1 MFLCFYPNK
10 LETARRVNVRV
21 FCGTDLSPNI
31 FSFNSYRDGLI
42 YIYYIKP
49 LSSKVFIFTILLFL
63 CMKIALV
70 RDFIDSSFGRQAKL
84 LERGLKELGHEVTPF
99 EKNKATKETLSLG
112 YDDYIYYTIFN
123 TNLFWKGIPHYGKN
137 IVFEV
142 SDTDT
147 LSYTALYFFNHQPV
161 DEIVVPSNW
170 TKQAFYTLKLPV
182 LQPIH
187 VIPHALNPD
196 MFSYPPKEIP
206 HPCVL
211 AILPHSWD
219 RKGGDVVVKV
229 FHELMKSGYNFYH
242 LILVANML
250 EPRIRG
256 MNAIKTP
263 LPDPDYYSIFAG
275 CDILFYPV
283 RGGAF
288 EIPVIEALALGLD
301 VVVTEKGAW
310 SEWVLD
316 HNDVYWIKVARKVK
330 LWYTNAFHVGY
341 FLDPDP
347 EDAYQK
353 LVIALA
359 NWSFDKKKE
368 NLENR
373 AVLYRERY
381 NYLNI
386 AKEWEKR
393 VL

>member
-1 MFLCFYPNK
+1 
-10 LETARRVNVRV
+10 
-21 FCGTDLSPNI
+21 
-31 FSFNSYRDGLI
+31 
-42 YIYYIKP
+42 
-49 LSSKVFIFTILLFL
+49 
-63 CMKIALV
+63 MKIALV
-70 RDFIDSSFGRQAKL
+70 RDFIDSSFGRQGKL
-84 LERGLKELGHEVTPF
+84 LERGLKELGHEVTSF
-99 EKNKATKETLSLG
+99 EKNKVTKETLPPG
-112 YDDYIYYTIFN
+112 FQDYIYYTLFN
-123 TNLFWKGIPHYGKN
+123 TQLFWKGIPKHGKN
-137 IVFEV
+137 VVFEV
-142 SDTDT
+142 SDTDS
-147 LSYTALYFFNHQPV
+147 LSHVALYFFRQQPV
-161 DEIVVPSNW
+161 NEIVVPSNW
-170 TKQAFYTLKLPV
+170 AKQGFYTLKFSIT
-182 LQPIH
+182 QQIH

-196 MFSYPPKEIP
+196 IFYYPPKEMP

-229 FHELMKSGYNFYH
+229 FRELMDSGYHFYP
-242 LILVANML
+242 LILVSNML
-250 EPRIRG
+250 EPRIKG

-310 SEWVLD
+310 SEYVESED
-316 HNDVYWIKVARKVK
+316 AYWIKVTRKVK
-330 LWYTNAFHVGY
+330 MWYTNPFHVGN

-353 LVIALA
+353 LVIALS
-359 NWSFDKKKE
+359 NWSLEKKKE

-373 AVLYRERY
+373 AVLYREKY

-386 AKEWEKR
+386 AREWEKR

>member
-1 MFLCFYPNK
+1 M
-10 LETARRVNVRV
+10 RV
-21 FCGTDLSPNI
+21 
-31 FSFNSYRDGLI
+31 
-42 YIYYIKP
+42 
-49 LSSKVFIFTILLFL
+49 
-63 CMKIALV
+63 ALV
-70 RDFIDSSFGRQAKL
+70 RDFKDTSFARQAVL
-84 LERGLKELGHEVTPF
+84 LERGLKELGHEVETF
-99 EKNKATKETLSLG
+99 DKNKTSKYNLPPG
-112 YDDYIYYTIFN
+112 FDDYIYYTVFN
-123 TNLFWKGIPHYGKN
+123 TTLFWKGIPKYGKN

-147 LSYTALYFFNHQPV
+147 LSPTALYFFRQQPV
-161 DEIVVPSNW
+161 DEIVVPSQW
-170 TKQAFYTLKLPV
+170 SKQGFFTLGVKIP
-182 LQPIH
+182 QPIH

-196 MFSYPPKEIP
+196 MFYYPPKEMP

-219 RKGGDVVVKV
+219 RKGGDIVVKV
-229 FHELMKSGYNFYH
+229 FQDLMYSGYHFYP
-242 LILVANML
+242 LILVSNML

-256 MNAIKTP
+256 MNVIKTP
-263 LPDPDYYSIFAG
+263 LPDDEYYSLFAG

-316 HNDVYWIKVARKVK
+316 ENDVYWIKVTKKVK
-330 LWYTNAFHVGY
+330 LWYTNPFHIGY

-347 EDAYQK
+347 EDAYRQ
-353 LVIALA
+353 LVTALA
-359 NWSFDKKKE
+359 NWSLEKKKE

-381 NYLNI
+381 NYLEI
-386 AKEWEKR
+386 AKEWEEK

>member
-1 MFLCFYPNK
+1 
-10 LETARRVNVRV
+10 
-21 FCGTDLSPNI
+21 
-31 FSFNSYRDGLI
+31 
-42 YIYYIKP
+42 
-49 LSSKVFIFTILLFL
+49 
-63 CMKIALV
+63 MKIALV
-70 RDFIDSSFGRQAKL
+70 RDFIDTSFGRQGKL
-84 LERGLKELGHEVTPF
+84 LEKGLKELGHEVIPF
-99 EKNKATKETLSLG
+99 DKNKTRKEDLPPG
-112 YDDYIYYTIFN
+112 FNDYIYYTIYN
-123 TNLFWKGIPHYGKN
+123 TQLFWKGISHHGKN

-142 SDTDT
+142 ADTDAV
-147 LSYTALYFFNHQPV
+147 SHTALYFFRQQPV
-161 DEIVVPSNW
+161 DEIVVPSQWSKN
-170 TKQAFYTLKLPV
+170 AFYTLKLPIP
-182 LQPIH
+182 QPIY

-196 MFSYPPKEIP
+196 MFSYPPKEMP

-229 FHELMKSGYNFYH
+229 FQELMKAGYHFYP
-242 LILVANML
+242 LILVSNML
-250 EPRIRG
+250 EPRLRG
-256 MNAIKTP
+256 LNAIKTP

-310 SEWVLD
+310 SEWVLSEED
-316 HNDVYWIKVARKVK
+316 AYWIKVGRKVK
-330 LWYTNAFHVGY
+330 LWYTNPFHVGY
-341 FLDPDP
+341 FLDPDT

-359 NWSFDKKKE
+359 NWSLDKKKE

-381 NYLNI
+381 SYLNM
-386 AKEWEKR
+386 AKEWEKI
-393 VL
+393 L

>member
-1 MFLCFYPNK
+1 M
-10 LETARRVNVRV
+10 R
-21 FCGTDLSPNI
+21 
-31 FSFNSYRDGLI
+31 
-42 YIYYIKP
+42 
-49 LSSKVFIFTILLFL
+49 
-63 CMKIALV
+63 IALV
-70 RDFIDSSFGRQAKL
+70 RDFNDTSFGRQAKL
-84 LERGLKELGHEVTPF
+84 LERGLKELGHEVTSF
-99 EKNKATKETLSLG
+99 EKNKTTKDTLPPG
-112 YDDYIYYTIFN
+112 FNDYIYYTIYN
-123 TNLFWKGIPHYGKN
+123 TNLFWKGIPKHGKN

-142 SDTDT
+142 SDTDAI
-147 LSYTALYFFNHQPV
+147 SHTALYFYKQQPV

-170 TKQAFYTLKLPV
+170 AKQAFFTLGIKIP
-182 LQPIH
+182 QPIY
-187 VIPHALNPD
+187 VIPHALNPE
-196 MFSYPPKEIP
+196 MFSYPPKEMP

-219 RKGGDVVVKV
+219 RKGGDIVVNV
-229 FHELMKSGYNFYH
+229 FRELMKAGYHFYP
-242 LILVANML
+242 LILVSNML

-263 LPDPDYYSIFAG
+263 LPDSDYYSIFAG

-288 EIPVIEALALGLD
+288 EIPVIEALSLGLD

-316 HNDVYWIKVARKVK
+316 GNDVYWIKVARKVK
-330 LWYTNAFHVGY
+330 LWFTNPFHVGY

-347 EDAYQK
+347 EDAYRQ

-359 NWSFDKKKE
+359 NWSLDKKKE

-373 AVLYRERY
+373 AILYRERY

-386 AKEWEKR
+386 AKEWEKQ